1 MDQSHGGL
9 LLLPLLLL
17 GVAVVSVP
25 LGRLM
30 RLSPIVAYLAAGV
43 VVGPFGL
50 ALVRERDTIVAVSE
64 LGVVLLLFLIGLEL
78 EFSRLLALRRA
89 IFGLGA
95 AQLAVTAA
103 VLGGLAF
110 ALGLTGW
117 RGAIVGGLALAMS
130 TTAIALKIL
139 EDRGHLQQIYG
150 QRAFAILLFQDMS
163 VVPILALLPLMAPG
177 ADSQNLDFT
186 TTGLAVAR
194 IVAAI
199 VAVVVAGRFLLNPAL
214 ALLARTGAREV
225 MTAGALFVVLG
236 AAVLMQSTGMSMAL
250 GAFLAGVML
259 AGSNYRHE
267 LEADIEP
274 FRGLLLALFFMSVG
288 MSIDMQVVVA
298 NLPLIVAAAV
308 VITILKAGIVA
319 VLFRSVCQTRSDSL
333 RAGSVLTG
341 AGEFAYVLIP
351 FGVALGLMAPRGA
364 SLFSAIAAFTMLMGP
379 PTAAL
384 TETLLARIAG
394 TRLPEPDDFEGVR
407 GSALVIGF
415 GRFGQ
420 IVAQCLLAEAVD
432 VITIDNDPEMI
443 ENAGRFGFKVYYGDG
458 ARLDVLRAAIGTE
471 VRLVAVCVD
480 KRETTTRI
488 AELMRAEY
496 PGLKLYVRSFD
507 RRHTLELLTNEAVDF
522 EMRETFESA
531 IAFGRAALEG
541 LGLSRERAAEVAD
554 YVRQRDLDR
563 LALQQAEGL
572 AAGRD
577 LVWRKRVRPEPLSE
591 PLHRSEALNPEA
603 GELMKEEEA
612 ASE

>member
-17 GVAVVSVP
+17 AVAVISVP

-64 LGVVLLLFLIGLEL
+64 LGVVLMLFLIGLEL

-103 VLGGLAF
+103 ALGALAF

-130 TTAIALKIL
+130 ATAIALKIL
-139 EDRGHLQQIYG
+139 EDRGQLQQTYG

-163 VVPILALLPLMAPG
+163 VVPILALLPLMSPG
-177 ADSQNLDFT
+177 ADSQAMDFWT
-186 TTGLAVAR
+186 TALAVAR
-194 IVAAI
+194 IGAAI
-199 VAVVVAGRFLLNPAL
+199 ALVVFAGRYLLNPAL

-225 MTAGALFVVLG
+225 MTAGALLVVLG
-236 AAVLMQSTGMSMAL
+236 AATLMQSAGMSMAL
-250 GAFLAGVML
+250 GAFLAGVLL
-259 AGSNYRHE
+259 AGSTYRHE

-298 NLPLIVAAAV
+298 NLLLIVAAAV
-308 VITILKAGIVA
+308 VITFLKAGVVA
-319 VLFRSVCQTRSDSL
+319 VLFRAVCQNRSDSL

-351 FGVALGLMAPRGA
+351 FGVALGLMAPREA
-364 SLFSAIAAFTMLMGP
+364 SLLSAIAAVTMLMGP

-384 TETLLARIAG
+384 TDTVLARVG
-394 TRLPEPDDFEGVR
+394 RNRLPEPDDFEGAR
-407 GSALVIGF
+407 GAALVIGF

-420 IVAQCLLAEAVD
+420 LVSQCLLAEDVD

-458 ARLDVLRAAIGTE
+458 ARLDVLRAAIRTE

-480 KRETTTRI
+480 KRETTNRI
-488 AELMRAEY
+488 VDIVLAEF

-507 RRHTLELLTNEAVDF
+507 RRHTLELLARAGVDF
-522 EMRETFESA
+522 QMRETFESA
-531 IAFGRAALEG
+531 IEFGRAVLEG
-541 LGLSRERAAEVAD
+541 LGLPHERAVEVAD
-554 YVRQRDLDR
+554 YVRQRDVDR

-591 PLHRSEALNPEA
+591 PRHRSEALNPEA